1 MSGWI
6 YLIIFCGAAYWW
18 YKKNEAKQLS
28 EDNIIDRWSSLIEGA
43 QGKGPAVFSK
53 VQKRIET
60 LEAPNLHIAEQKM
73 TSGGMIGRQKRV
85 YLMAKNKRLKGYYM
99 YVGAMDYGKQ
109 LFVSWY
115 LVQEPTGLMRF
126 IKIITSTALT
136 SVIFLPFTIS
146 GIALEKFQGKVS
158 PINLDVFDM
167 EELTAYVTTGHHAV
181 MDSVEA
187 LMGEFNQ
194 DFTKVETRSRGFLNI
209 S

>member
-6 YLIIFCGAAYWW
+6 YLIIFCAAAYWW
-18 YKKNEAKQLS
+18 YKKNETKQLS

-43 QGKGPAVFSK
+43 QGKGPAIFST
-53 VQKRIET
+53 VQKRIES

-73 TSGGMIGRQKRV
+73 TSGGLIGSQKRI

-126 IKIITSTALT
+126 IKIITSTALS

-146 GIALEKFQGKVS
+146 GIALEKFQGKLS

-181 MDSVEA
+181 MDSVES